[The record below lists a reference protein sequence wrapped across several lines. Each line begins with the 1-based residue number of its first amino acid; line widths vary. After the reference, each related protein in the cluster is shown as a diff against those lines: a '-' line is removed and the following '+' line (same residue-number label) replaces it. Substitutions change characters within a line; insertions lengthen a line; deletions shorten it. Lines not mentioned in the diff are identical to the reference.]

1 MVAVRLIPVLIVVG
15 AGQGLVM
22 TPLLNLVLA
31 LVDEA
36 KAGMASG
43 VISTVQQV
51 GAALGVAVVGI
62 FFAAALPGAEGSVV
76 QAGQYVHGFV
86 AGMLYNLGAAV
97 MVIVLL
103 VMLAGEQR
111 SGGGE

>member
-1 MVAVRLIPVLIVVG
+1 M
-15 AGQGLVM
+15 
-22 TPLLNLVLA
+22 
-31 LVDEA
+31 
-36 KAGMASG
+36 
-43 VISTVQQV
+43 QQV

-62 FFAAALPGAEGSVV
+62 FFAAALPGEGLVV
-76 QAGQYVHGFV
+76 QAGQYVHAFV

>member
-1 MVAVRLIPVLIVVG
+1 M
-15 AGQGLVM
+15 VM

-62 FFAAALPGAEGSVV
+62 FFAAALPGAEGSFV
-76 QAGQYVHGFV
+76 QAGQYAHGFV

-97 MVIVLL
+97 MVIALL